1 MGMRSEICRLF
12 KRITHCAEDS
22 NFLRRLFSR
31 ESAKRYLLELLAM
44 TNSASQIKQNHVSF
58 SCFSVKRSCTSIIFL
73 IFFQPNLLILDP

>member
-31 ESAKRYLLELLAM
+31 ESEKRYLIELLAM
-44 TNSASQIKQNHVSF
+44 TSSASQIKQNH
-58 SCFSVKRSCTSIIFL
+58 CPKNPPPKKKIKKIIQSAYL
-73 IFFQPNLLILDP
+73 S